1 MKYTNMELISVIIP
15 IYKVE
20 KELPR
25 CIESILAQTYT
36 EFEMILVDDGSP
48 DRCGEICDRYA
59 QEDTRIQVI
68 HKKNGGVSEA
78 RNAGLDIAK
87 GKYICCV
94 DSDDFVHPQYLEILY
109 NIMQKSGAD
118 VVVCD
123 YETCYPGEE
132 KEITQIDQMPAYE
145 EIGEQHLYDI
155 DFITSKRVK
164 YVLAWNKLVKAELY
178 QGIRY
183 PVGKEHE
190 DNYTTYKLLDKANKI
205 VYTAQSLYY
214 YVMRDQ
220 SITHTTGF
228 SEKRFHIM
236 LATGEEI
243 EYFHA
248 KGNQRMVE
256 LLTDSYLYWMW
267 WCIDEMKKEGIQYT
281 EKIRP
286 FQKKF
291 RKYLPYLK
299 VSKSCSLKRICRYWY
314 IAYLKRI

>member
-1 MKYTNMELISVIIP
+1 MELISIILP
-15 IYKVE
+15 IYNVE
-20 KELPR
+20 KDLSR

-78 RNAGLDIAK
+78 RNAGLDAAH
-87 GKYICCV
+87 GKYICWV
-94 DSDDFVHPQYLEILY
+94 DPDDYIHPQYLETLY
-109 NIMQKSGAD
+109 RIMQESKAD

-123 YETCYPGEE
+123 YKTYYPGEE
-132 KEITQIDQMPAYE
+132 KEIAPIDQIPTYE
-145 EIGEQHLYDI
+145 EISERNLYDD
-155 DFITSKRVK
+155 DFLTNKRVK
-164 YVLAWNKLVKAELY
+164 YVIIWNKLVKAELY
-178 QGIRY
+178 NGIRY
-183 PVGKEHE
+183 PIGKVHE
-190 DNYTTYKLLDKANKI
+190 DNYTTYKLLDQANKI
-205 VYTAQSLYY
+205 VYTEQPLYY
-214 YVMRDQ
+214 YMMRDK
-220 SITHTTGF
+220 SITHDVGF
-228 SEKRFHIM
+228 SDKRFHIL

-256 LLTDSYLYWMW
+256 ILADTYLYWMW
-267 WCIDEMKKEGIQYT
+267 WCIDQMKKEGIQYA

-286 FQKKF
+286 FRKKF

>member
-1 MKYTNMELISVIIP
+1 MELISIILP
-15 IYKVE
+15 IYNVE
-20 KELPR
+20 KDLSR

-78 RNAGLDIAK
+78 RNAGLDAAQ
-87 GKYICCV
+87 GKYICWV
-94 DSDDFVHPQYLEILY
+94 DPDDYIHPQYLETLY
-109 NIMQKSGAD
+109 RIMQESKAD

-123 YETCYPGEE
+123 YKTYYPGEE
-132 KEITQIDQMPAYE
+132 KEIAPIDQIPTYE
-145 EIGEQHLYDI
+145 EISERNLYDD
-155 DFITSKRVK
+155 DFLTNKRVK
-164 YVLAWNKLVKAELY
+164 YVIIWNKLVKAELY
-178 QGIRY
+178 NGIRY
-183 PVGKEHE
+183 PIGKVHE
-190 DNYTTYKLLDKANKI
+190 DNYTTYKLLDQANKI
-205 VYTAQSLYY
+205 VYTEQPLYY
-214 YVMRDQ
+214 YMMRDK
-220 SITHTTGF
+220 SITHDVGF
-228 SEKRFHIM
+228 SDKRFHIL

-267 WCIDEMKKEGIQYT
+267 WCIDQMKKEGIQYA

-286 FQKKF
+286 FRKKF

>member
-1 MKYTNMELISVIIP
+1 MELISIILP
-15 IYKVE
+15 IYNVE
-20 KELPR
+20 KDLSR

-78 RNAGLDIAK
+78 RNAGLDAAQ
-87 GKYICCV
+87 GKYICWV
-94 DSDDFVHPQYLEILY
+94 DPDDYIHPQYLETLY
-109 NIMQKSGAD
+109 RIMQESKAD

-123 YETCYPGEE
+123 YKTYYPGEE
-132 KEITQIDQMPAYE
+132 KEIAPIDQIPTYE
-145 EIGEQHLYDI
+145 EISERNLYDD
-155 DFITSKRVK
+155 DFLTNKRVK
-164 YVLAWNKLVKAELY
+164 YVIIWNKLVKAELY
-178 QGIRY
+178 NGIRY
-183 PVGKEHE
+183 PIGKVHE
-190 DNYTTYKLLDKANKI
+190 DNYTTYKLLDQANKI
-205 VYTAQSLYY
+205 VYTEQPLYY
-214 YVMRDQ
+214 YMMRDK
-220 SITHTTGF
+220 SITHDVGF
-228 SEKRFHIM
+228 SDKRFHIL

-248 KGNQRMVE
+248 KGNQRMGE

-267 WCIDEMKKEGIQYT
+267 WCIDQMKKEGIQYA

-286 FQKKF
+286 FRKKF